1 MRSGLIFPVLALVA
15 SAAAAEWPVGARVIV
30 DKAGSGH
37 RAIVLRSEDARS
49 FVAYE
54 GADDVHDEWVE
65 SERIRSARPNPPPAP
80 AAEQKTELVT
90 APVDNAALPVP
101 EPLPHALELPRVARG
116 APLAEVWLE
125 QLARKEANEPV
136 RFAVGALPVPQFQF
150 GAVAGIAT
158 TKAPLR
164 TALLSS
170 QGRVRGFAALE
181 DGLVL
186 YRCDPQAGFVRAG
199 QVNLQSMEGFA
210 PELLLAADFDHD
222 GETDLAVAGGPVVQ
236 VFFGTAEG
244 AFRPTT
250 APYRS
255 QLPVRGLSAGRFF
268 QGALPS
274 GVAVVEGANQ
284 FSLLRVAQSGLTA
297 MEAPYTVAFD
307 RIARL
312 ATGDFDGDGFSDVA
326 VATEHRG
333 RSTGAWMFFNQRGT
347 AKSFLWP
354 VGGRDD
360 FARDLGVADLDRDGR
375 DDLILTDSDA
385 DHGERVRVVFGSP
398 GRAGWESPWELIG
411 SEYGLGLGTAS
422 ITVADFNRDGRLD
435 IGLGG
440 RNGLR
445 VHLGADYRRFSR
457 NPVWP
462 RLAVGS
468 DFPEQRAFLCGD
480 FDHDGAVDLLGYT
493 PAFATGYNLVYNAT
507 PLKLDGQ
514 HLPAPLQRRVPTQA
528 SSTVSTVEGAKQEAA
543 PEVPQVRFLASR
555 AEPYGQWRYRIVV
568 EVAALSSG
576 VVESVEAAVHY
587 EAENQPI
594 METKAM
600 SRRVSEQQWML
611 EVILPRGRRYEFII
625 DARDDQGRKAETLRV
640 TVNP

>member
-1 MRSGLIFPVLALVA
+1 MRPGLLLPFLFLSVSV
-15 SAAAAEWPVGARVIV
+15 SAAEWPVGSRVIV
-30 DKAGSGH
+30 EKAGSGH
-37 RAIVLRSEDARS
+37 RAIVLRSEGPRS

-65 SERIRSARPNPPPAP
+65 SERIRSARPAPAP
-80 AAEQKTELVT
+80 APDAEQKIEPAV

-125 QLARKEANEPV
+125 QLARKDAGEPV
-136 RFAVGALPVPQFQF
+136 RFALGALPVPQFQF
-150 GAVAGIAT
+150 GTVAGLAT

-164 TALLSS
+164 TALLTT

-186 YRCDPQAGFVRAG
+186 YRRDPVAGFVRAG
-199 QVNLQSMEGFA
+199 QVDLQSLEGFA

-236 VFFGTAEG
+236 VFFGTADG
-244 AFRPTT
+244 SFRPTA

-268 QGALPS
+268 QGALSS

-284 FSLLRVAQSGLTA
+284 FSLLRVAQSGVTA

-312 ATGDFDGDGFSDVA
+312 ATGDFDGDGFTDVA

-422 ITVADFNRDGRLD
+422 ITVADFNRDGRPD
-435 IGLGG
+435 IGIGG

-445 VHLGADYRRFSR
+445 VYLGADYRRFSR

-480 FDHDGAVDLLGYT
+480 FDHDGSVDLLGYT

-507 PLKLDGQ
+507 PLKLEGQ

-568 EVAALSSG
+568 EVAVLSSS
-576 VVESVEAAVHY
+576 VVESVEAAVDY

-594 METKAM
+594 MRTKANP
-600 SRRVSEQQWML
+600 RRVSEQQWML
-611 EVILPRGRRYEFII
+611 EVILPRGRRYEFNIA
-625 DARDDQGRKAETLRV
+625 ARDDQGRAAENLRV